1 VAPGSVRQRKQRVVE
16 ALAAASACLF
26 GSAFE
31 NKRRY
36 NTRCC
41 EAACI
46 RHRNFPK
53 LLAFNVS
60 RRSQVS
66 RLIAGIGLILV
77 AFFVSGST
85 TNPADVYLPQLKD
98 KDPDTRVAAL
108 RELLTSLDSRIPEAM
123 LPLLSDEG
131 NSIRRLAA
139 RAIGSR
145 WWQIPKE
152 KTESY
157 VNALQNNLRSEVDF
171 EDETH
176 MAERAIGLLTKKYDS
191 KMFSRSLNGRWVIY
205 ERRSFPCLIDT
216 TTYTEELLGW
226 TPAYNRDSEMPPWLF
241 GGNSPI
247 DENEALWHPEKEA
260 VALGVGISRRA
271 TSVWIWEHKHG
282 VQKLT
287 RSELIKLLHPKGK
300 IEEPNPITAEFKEWK
315 GDDLL
320 VSVGWGL
327 EDEGGAV
334 IAWNL
339 ANHGWRVISRE
350 PAKK

>member
-1 VAPGSVRQRKQRVVE
+1 M
-16 ALAAASACLF
+16 
-26 GSAFE
+26 
-31 NKRRY
+31 
-36 NTRCC
+36 
-41 EAACI
+41 
-46 RHRNFPK
+46 
-53 LLAFNVS
+53 
-60 RRSQVS
+60 
-66 RLIAGIGLILV
+66 GLILV
-77 AFFVSGST
+77 AVFLSGST
-85 TNPADVYLPQLKD
+85 TNPADIYLPQLKD
-98 KDPDTRVAAL
+98 KDADTRIAAL

-152 KTESY
+152 KIDGY
-157 VNALQNNLRSEVDF
+157 VKALQGNLKSEVDF

-191 KMFSRSLNGRWVIY
+191 RMFSRSPNGRWIIY
-205 ERRSFPCLIDT
+205 ERRGFPCLIDT

-226 TPAYNRDSEMPPWLF
+226 SAAYNRNSEMPPWYF

-247 DENEALWHPEKEA
+247 GQDTALWHPTKEA
-260 VALGVGISRRA
+260 VALGVSLSRRA

-287 RSELIKLLHPKGK
+287 HSEMIKLLRPKGK
-300 IEEPNPITAEFKEWK
+300 TDEPNPITAKFKEWK

-320 VSVGWGL
+320 VSVSWGF
-327 EDEGGAV
+327 EDEGSAT
-334 IAWNL
+334 IAWNV
-339 ANHGWRVISRE
+339 ANHRWRVISKE
-350 PAKK
+350 SAKK